1 MHVQL
6 SMYEEVWKILIKLR
20 NQQHKQDTLIYKINN
35 GLIQFLRN
43 DVKELF
49 EQMLDQNDR
58 STLVKR
64 YKMMRTS
71 VDMKSD
77 VTKSRRTETKIAS
90 QLQEDAAPI
99 QPRKVG
105 DRSQLF
111 QEIEMIKMSPARGLS
126 SDQKTKIN

>member
-1 MHVQL
+1 
-6 SMYEEVWKILIKLR
+6 
-20 NQQHKQDTLIYKINN
+20 
-35 GLIQFLRN
+35 
-43 DVKELF
+43 
-49 EQMLDQNDR
+49 MLDQNDR

-77 VTKSRRTETKIAS
+77 LTKSRRTETKIAS
-90 QLQEDAAPI
+90 QLQEEVAPI
-99 QPRKVG
+99 QPKKVG

>member
-1 MHVQL
+1 
-6 SMYEEVWKILIKLR
+6 
-20 NQQHKQDTLIYKINN
+20 
-35 GLIQFLRN
+35 
-43 DVKELF
+43 
-49 EQMLDQNDR
+49 MLDQNDR

-77 VTKSRRTETKIAS
+77 LTKSRRTETKIAS
-90 QLQEDAAPI
+90 QLQEEVAPI
-99 QPRKVG
+99 QPKKAG